1 MSDTSIPSPLSAF
14 SAAVADLVRR
24 AAPSLV
30 SVKSER
36 AQSSGFVWRPGL
48 VVAAENALADD
59 GEIDIVAHDGASIR
73 AELVGR
79 DPSTDVALLRVERTD
94 LPQAPSSA
102 GAAAAGALALVVAA
116 REGAPAASLGI
127 VSYGGPQ
134 WRSMRGGLID
144 ARIELSAAL
153 RRSSEGGLALDAEGR
168 AFGMAVF
175 GPRRRTLVIPAAT
188 IDRVA
193 ATLAAK
199 GRIARGYL
207 GLGLQPVKLEGGGLG
222 LMAIS
227 VDPKGPGA
235 AAGVRQ
241 GDVIAAWNGEAVRGL
256 HHLLRALGPDSVG
269 TTVKLSLRRG
279 GEPLELSLVVGER
292 PQAQ

>member
-1 MSDTSIPSPLSAF
+1 MSDPSPSPLSAF
-14 SAAVADLVRR
+14 SAAVADLVRG
-24 AAPSLV
+24 AAPSVV
-30 SVKSER
+30 SVKSR
-36 AQSSGFVWRPGL
+36 HSYLSGFVWRPGL
-48 VVAAENALADD
+48 VVAAEDALADD
-59 GEIDIVAHDGASIR
+59 GDIEIVPRDGASAR

-79 DPSTDVALLRVERTD
+79 DPSTDVALLRVQRTD

-102 GAAAAGALALVVAA
+102 NAPAAGALALVVAT
-116 REGAPAASLGI
+116 RDGAPAASLGI
-127 VSYGGPQ
+127 VSYVGPQ

-144 ARIELSAAL
+144 ARIELSVAL

-193 ATLAAK
+193 ATLVAK

-207 GLGLQPVKLEGGGLG
+207 GLGLQPVKLEGGGMG

-227 VDPKGPGA
+227 VDAKGPGA
-235 AAGVRQ
+235 AAGVKQ
-241 GDVIAAWNGEAVRGL
+241 GDVIVAWNGEPLRGNY
-256 HHLLRALGPDSVG
+256 HLMRLLGPDSVG
-269 TTVKLSLRRG
+269 KTVKLLLKRA
-279 GEPLELSLVVGER
+279 GEPLELDVTIAER

>member
-14 SAAVADLVRR
+14 SDAVADLIRR
-24 AAPSLV
+24 TAPSIV

-48 VVAAENALADD
+48 IVAAESALADD
-59 GEIDIVAHDGASIR
+59 GDIEIIAHDSASIR

-79 DPSTDVALLRVERTD
+79 DPSTDVALLRIPRTD
-94 LPQAPSSA
+94 LPQAPPSA
-102 GAAAAGALALVVAA
+102 GAAAAGALALLVAA
-116 REGAPAASLGI
+116 REGAPAASLAI
-127 VSYGGPQ
+127 VSYAGPQ

-144 ARIELSAAL
+144 ARVELSSAL
-153 RRSSEGGLALDAEGR
+153 RRSSEGGLALDARGR

-175 GPRRRTLVIPAAT
+175 GPRRRTLVIPSAT

-193 ATLAAK
+193 ELLATK

-235 AAGVRQ
+235 AAGAKQ
-241 GDVIAAWNGEAVRGL
+241 GDVIVAWNGHAIRAL
-256 HHLLRALGPDSVG
+256 HHLLRALGSDSVG
-269 TTVKLSLRRG
+269 TTVKLSLHRG
-279 GEPLELSLVVGER
+279 GEPLELSLIVGER

>member
-1 MSDTSIPSPLSAF
+1 MSDPSSPSPLSAF
-14 SAAVADLVRR
+14 SAAVADLVRG
-24 AAPSLV
+24 AAPSVV
-30 SVKSER
+30 SVKSHRSE
-36 AQSSGFVWRPGL
+36 SSGFVWRPGL
-48 VVAAENALADD
+48 VVAAENALADEGD
-59 GEIDIVAHDGASIR
+59 FEIVAHDGASTR

-79 DPSTDVALLRVERTD
+79 DPSSDVALLRVQRTD
-94 LPQAPSSA
+94 LPQASASA

-116 REGAPAASLGI
+116 RNGASAASLGI
-127 VSYGGPQ
+127 VSYAGPQ

-144 ARIELSAAL
+144 ARIELSAGL
-153 RRSSEGGLALDAEGR
+153 RRSSEGGLALDADGR

-175 GPRRRTLVIPAAT
+175 GPRRRTLVIPTAT

-193 ATLAAK
+193 ATLVAK

-227 VDPKGPGA
+227 VDAKGPGA
-235 AAGVRQ
+235 AAGVKQ
-241 GDVIAAWNGEAVRGL
+241 GDVIVAWNGEPLRGAYHVMRL
-256 HHLLRALGPDSVG
+256 LGPDSVG
-269 TTVKLSLRRG
+269 KTVKLSLRRA
-279 GEPLELSLVVGER
+279 GEPLELDVTIAER

>member
-1 MSDTSIPSPLSAF
+1 MSDTSNPSPLTAF
-14 SAAVADLVRR
+14 SNAVAELVRA
-24 AAPSLV
+24 AAPGIV
-30 SVKSER
+30 SVKSQR

-48 VVAAENALADD
+48 VVAAENALAED
-59 GEIDIVAHDGASIR
+59 GEIEIVAHDGASAR

-79 DPSTDVALLRVERTD
+79 DPSSDVALLRVQRTD
-94 LPQAPSSA
+94 LPQAPASA

-116 REGAPAASLGI
+116 REGAPAASLGV
-127 VSYGGPQ
+127 VSYAGPQ

-168 AFGMAVF
+168 PFGMAVF
-175 GPRRRTLVIPAAT
+175 GPRRRTLVIPSAT

-193 ATLAAK
+193 ATLASK

-227 VDPKGPGA
+227 VDAKGPGA
-235 AAGVRQ
+235 AAGVKQ
-241 GDVIAAWNGEAVRGL
+241 GDIIVAWNGEAVRGV

-269 TTVKLSLRRG
+269 RTVRISLTRA
-279 GEPLELSLVVGER
+279 GEPLELSLIVGER

>member
-1 MSDTSIPSPLSAF
+1 MSDPSSPSPLNAF
-14 SAAVADLVRR
+14 SAALADLVR
-24 AAPSLV
+24 AAAQSVV
-30 SVKSER
+30 SVKSQR
-36 AQSSGFVWRPGL
+36 SVSSGFVWRPGL
-48 VVAAENALADD
+48 VVAAEDALADD
-59 GEIDIVAHDGASIR
+59 GDIEFVADDGATTR

-79 DPSTDVALLRVERTD
+79 DPSSDVALLRVQRTD

-102 GAAAAGALALVVAA
+102 DAPAAGALALVVAA

-127 VSYGGPQ
+127 VSYSGPQ

-144 ARIELSAAL
+144 ARIELSAGL

-193 ATLAAK
+193 ATLVAK

-207 GLGLQPVKLEGGGLG
+207 GLGLQAVKLEGGGVG
-222 LMAIS
+222 LIALS
-227 VDPKGPGA
+227 VDAKGPGA
-235 AAGVRQ
+235 AAGVKQ
-241 GDVIAAWNGEAVRGL
+241 GDVIVARNGEPLRGMY
-256 HHLLRALGPDSVG
+256 HLMRLLGPDSVG
-269 TTVKLSLRRG
+269 ATVKLSLRRA
-279 GEPLELSLVVGER
+279 GEVLELDMTIAER
-292 PQAQ
+292 PPAQ

>member
-1 MSDTSIPSPLSAF
+1 MSTPSPPSPLTAF
-14 SAAVADLVRR
+14 SAAVADLVRG

-30 SVKSER
+30 SVKSHHAE
-36 AQSSGFVWRPGL
+36 SSGFVWRPGL
-48 VVAAENALADD
+48 VVAAEDALADD
-59 GEIDIVAHDGASIR
+59 GDFEIVAHDGASAR

-79 DPSTDVALLRVERTD
+79 DPSTDVALLRVQRTD

-102 GAAAAGALALVVAA
+102 GAPAAGALALVVAA
-116 REGAPAASLGI
+116 RDGAPAASLGI
-127 VSYGGPQ
+127 VSYAGPQ

-168 AFGMAVF
+168 ALGMAVF

-193 ATLAAK
+193 ATLVAK

-207 GLGLQPVKLEGGGLG
+207 GLGLQAVKLEGGGVG
-222 LMAIS
+222 LIALS
-227 VDPKGPGA
+227 VDAKGPGA
-235 AAGVRQ
+235 AAGVKQ
-241 GDVIAAWNGEAVRGL
+241 GDAIVAWNGEPLRGMY
-256 HHLLRALGPDSVG
+256 HLMRLLGPDSVG
-269 TTVKLSLRRG
+269 TTVKLSLKRA
-279 GEPLELSLVVGER
+279 GEALELDMTIAER
-292 PQAQ
+292 PPAQ

>member
-1 MSDTSIPSPLSAF
+1 MSPTSIPSPLSAF
-14 SAAVADLVRR
+14 SAAVAELVRG
-24 AAPSLV
+24 AALSVV

-36 AQSSGFVWRPGL
+36 AESTGFVWRPGL

-59 GEIDIVAHDGASIR
+59 GEIQIVAHDGAAAR

-79 DPSTDVALLRVERTD
+79 DPSTDVALLRVQRTD
-94 LPQAPSSA
+94 LPQISTSA
-102 GAAAAGALALVVAA
+102 SGPTAGALALVVAA
-116 REGAPAASLGI
+116 REGAAAASLGI
-127 VSYGGPQ
+127 VSYAGPQ

-168 AFGMAVF
+168 ALGMAVF

-193 ATLAAK
+193 ATLVAK

-207 GLGLQPVKLEGGGLG
+207 GLGLQAVKLEGGGVG
-222 LMAIS
+222 LIALS
-227 VDPKGPGA
+227 VDAKGPGA
-235 AAGVRQ
+235 AAGVKQ
-241 GDVIAAWNGEAVRGL
+241 GDAIVAWNGEPLRGMY
-256 HHLLRALGPDSVG
+256 HLMRLLGPDSVG
-269 TTVKLSLRRG
+269 ATVKLSLKRA
-279 GEPLELSLVVGER
+279 GEALELDMTIAER
-292 PQAQ
+292 PPAQ

>member
-1 MSDTSIPSPLSAF
+1 MSDTSSQSPLSAF
-14 SAAVADLVRR
+14 SAAVAELVRG
-24 AAPSLV
+24 AAPSVV
-30 SVKSER
+30 SMRSER

-48 VVAAENALADD
+48 VVAAESALADD
-59 GEIDIVAHDGASIR
+59 GKIEIVAHDGASAV

-79 DPSTDVALLRVERTD
+79 DPSTDVALLRVQRTD
-94 LPQAPSSA
+94 LPQAPPSA

-127 VSYGGPQ
+127 VSYACPQ

-175 GPRRRTLVIPAAT
+175 GPRRRTLVIPSAT
-188 IDRVA
+188 IERVA

-222 LMAIS
+222 LIAIS
-227 VDPKGPGA
+227 IDPKGPGA

-241 GDVIAAWNGEAVRGL
+241 GDVIAAWNGDAIRGL

-279 GEPLELSLVVGER
+279 GEPLELSLIVGER
-292 PQAQ
+292 PPAQ

>member
-1 MSDTSIPSPLSAF
+1 MSDPSSPSPLNAF
-14 SAAVADLVRR
+14 SAALADLVR
-24 AAPSLV
+24 AAAQSVV
-30 SVKSER
+30 SVKSQR
-36 AQSSGFVWRPGL
+36 SVSSGFVWRPGL
-48 VVAAENALADD
+48 VVAAEDALADD
-59 GEIDIVAHDGASIR
+59 GDIEIVADDGATTR

-79 DPSTDVALLRVERTD
+79 DPSSDVALLRVQRTN

-102 GAAAAGALALVVAA
+102 GAPAAGALALVVAA

-127 VSYGGPQ
+127 VSYSGPQ

-144 ARIELSAAL
+144 ARIELSAGL

-193 ATLAAK
+193 ATLVAK

-207 GLGLQPVKLEGGGLG
+207 GLGLQAVKLEGGGVG
-222 LMAIS
+222 LIALS
-227 VDPKGPGA
+227 VDAKGPGA
-235 AAGVRQ
+235 AAGVKQ
-241 GDVIAAWNGEAVRGL
+241 GDVIVARNGEPLRGMY
-256 HHLLRALGPDSVG
+256 HLMRLLGPDSVG
-269 TTVKLSLRRG
+269 ATVKLSLRRA
-279 GEPLELSLVVGER
+279 GEVLELDMTIAER
-292 PQAQ
+292 PPAQ